1 MIGNIKVKGY
11 ASTFRAGGEYSRFS
25 FPIHTESLLNQS
37 CINVLANY
45 KSILEGNHNFVNENI
60 NKIENLYSSHFFN
73 DLRAL
78 FNMSW

>member
-1 MIGNIKVKGY
+1 MIGSIKLKGH

-25 FPIHTESLLNQS
+25 FPIHTEGLLNQS

-45 KSILEGNHNFVNENI
+45 KTILEGNHNHVNENL
-60 NKIENLYSSHFFN
+60 NKIENLYNSYFFN

-78 FNMSW
+78 FNISW